1 MMSDQETFASPQR
14 QSFKGVFVLFFTDLL
29 KNVRQNFIV
38 LILPFINEKIR
49 TDYLWIFL
57 SVVAFLLILQFIYSY
72 KSYLNYKFYIK
83 KDALCLDYGV
93 FKKSNF
99 EIPFYRIQN
108 ISIEQGLLQKL
119 LGVVGV
125 KIDTAGG
132 QNAEVKIKALSE
144 SMAEDLKNQLIQ
156 IKKSLDTTDEI
167 ADDQAKEV
175 VNKSDT
181 KVLQLGFLQLVKVG
195 ISSNFFKGIGIIFLV
210 LTSTYDILSDLFN
223 VFYDDDLN
231 DEIYQSIPKTLSF
244 TLFIILFILILGFVI
259 TIVSVILK
267 YFNLTVF
274 NREEGFEVNYG
285 LIKRE
290 NKFIKTIKTQ
300 IIEWETNPIKNW
312 FGISNVYVSQASSSR
327 VNQRQKIGI
336 VGVDSAQ
343 FFKIFQT
350 LFKTDVEQEFETAQ
364 TNFRYLIRLI
374 WFQLIMASIFG
385 LPTYFTVS
393 PTMGLIVAIFI
404 FIIVGIINYLT
415 VVKSYIGYNSFFIK
429 IGSGSIHTKSSYI
442 PTYKIQSISIRQ
454 SILQRKSNLS
464 DVIINTAAGSKKVN
478 FISYDKALFIMNRTN
493 YDLHQTKDEW
503 M

>member
-1 MMSDQETFASPQR
+1 MLR
-14 QSFKGVFVLFFTDLL
+14 
-29 KNVRQNFIV
+29 
-38 LILPFINEKIR
+38 
-49 TDYLWIFL
+49 LW
-57 SVVAFLLILQFIYSY
+57 
-72 KSYLNYKFYIK
+72 
-83 KDALCLDYGV
+83 C

-144 SMAEDLKNQLIQ
+144 SKAENLKKQLIQ
-156 IKKSLDTTDEI
+156 IKKSLDETDEI
-167 ADDQAKEV
+167 VDDQANEY
-175 VNKSDT
+175 VNNSNT

-231 DEIYQSIPKTLSF
+231 DEIYQSVPKTLSF
-244 TLFIILFILILGFVI
+244 TLFILLFILILGFVI
-259 TIVSVILK
+259 TMVSVILK

-274 NREEGFEVNYG
+274 NRDEGFEVNYG

-300 IIEWETNPIKNW
+300 IIEWETNPIKKW
-312 FGISNVYVSQASSSR
+312 FGISNVYVSQASSGR
-327 VNQRQKIGI
+327 INQRQKIGI
-336 VGVDSAQ
+336 VGVNPTQ
-343 FFKIFQT
+343 FNKIFQT
-350 LFKTDVEQEFETAQ
+350 LFKTNEEQEFDIAR
-364 TNFRYLIRLI
+364 TNFRYMIRLI

-385 LPTYFTVS
+385 LPAYFTVS
-393 PTMGLIVAIFI
+393 PRTGLIVASII

-415 VVKSYIGYNSFFIK
+415 VKKSYVGYNPFLLK
-429 IGSGSIHTKSSYI
+429 
-442 PTYKIQSISIRQ
+442 
-454 SILQRKSNLS
+454 
-464 DVIINTAAGSKKVN
+464 
-478 FISYDKALFIMNRTN
+478 
-493 YDLHQTKDEW
+493 
-503 M
+503 

>member
-1 MMSDQETFASPQR
+1 MSDQNTFESPQR
-14 QSFKGVFVLFFTDLL
+14 QSFKGVFVLFFSDLL
-29 KNVRQNFIV
+29 KNIRQNFIV

-72 KSYLNYKFYIK
+72 KSYLNYQFYIK

-108 ISIEQGLLQKL
+108 INIEQSLLQKL

-144 SMAEDLKNQLIQ
+144 SKAENLKKQLIQ
-156 IKKSLDTTDEI
+156 IKKSLDANEEHV
-167 ADDQAKEV
+167 ADQENKETNNS
-175 VNKSDT
+175 NK

-223 VFYDDDLN
+223 VFYNDDLN

-244 TLFIILFILILGFVI
+244 TLFTLLFILILGFII
-259 TIVSVILK
+259 TLISVVLK
-267 YFNLTVF
+267 YFNLTVI
-274 NREEGFEVNYG
+274 NRDEGFEVNYG

-290 NKFIKTIKTQ
+290 NKFIKIIKTQ
-300 IIEWETNPIKNW
+300 IIEWETNPIKKW
-312 FGISNVYVSQASSSR
+312 FGISNVYVSQASSGR

-336 VGVDSAQ
+336 VGVNSFQ
-343 FFKIFQT
+343 FNKIFHT
-350 LFKTDVEQEFETAQ
+350 LFKTDVKHEFTIAR
-364 TNFRYLIRLI
+364 TNVRYLLRLI

-385 LPTYFTVS
+385 LPAYFTVS
-393 PTMGLIVAIFI
+393 PTIGLTVAII
-404 FIIVGIINYLT
+404 VFIIVGLINYLT
-415 VVKSYIGYNSFFIK
+415 VIKSYIGYNPLFIK
-429 IGSGSIHTKSSYI
+429 IGSGSIHTKYSYI

-464 DVIINTAAGSKKVN
+464 DLIINTAAGTKKVN
-478 FISYDKALFIMNRTN
+478 FIFYDKALAIMNRTN